1 VWRNEGLAS
10 FFGGFRGPRD
20 HPKILHRVLMPLLW
34 IPYALV
40 AQLALIRSVLLGR
53 VLDLAQGGFGRGQG
67 DRALSDLLFEGG
79 DLS

>member
-1 VWRNEGLAS
+1 
-10 FFGGFRGPRD
+10 
-20 HPKILHRVLMPLLW
+20 MPLLW